1 MAENET
7 IKERLI
13 LFIRHLN
20 IGQGKFETRCGLANG
35 YVNNIRRSIT
45 PEKLQQ
51 IARQYPELNAGWLMT
66 GEGEM
71 LKSEAI
77 NIGTTGNIN
86 GNNNSGCVTV
96 TQTIG
101 DNSGQNAGRDINNSP
116 CPNATL
122 NMLNELKELRH
133 LAEQQ
138 LQVYASSLDKK
149 DEQIRAAHQ
158 HIDTLIRQNQ
168 EQFSR
173 FMSLLE
179 DSRHH

>member
-13 LFIRHLN
+13 FFIRHLN
-20 IGQGKFETRCGLANG
+20 IGQGKFEAQCGLANG
-35 YVNNIRRSIT
+35 YVNNIRRSVT
-45 PEKLQQ
+45 PNKLQQ
-51 IARQYPELNAGWLMT
+51 IARQYPELNTGWLMT

-86 GNNNSGCVTV
+86 GNNNSGCGAV

-101 DNSGQNAGRDINNSP
+101 DNSGQNAGRDINNPP
-116 CPNATL
+116 CPNAAL